1 MLNITTAVVDYSAGK
16 SQPEGV
22 RVSQE
27 TVIFY
32 HQDKDEELH
41 LKKQVVM
48 WLWSV
53 GLMIVHVCYQ

>member
-16 SQPEGV
+16 SQAGGV

-41 LKKQVVM
+41 LKKQAVM
-48 WLWSV
+48 WFWLV
-53 GLMIVHVCYQ
+53 GLMFVDVCYQ